1 MRLSHGNI
9 TSIICPLVFD
19 PSSSLVPAWAGGG
32 GLFHWRR
39 PPREF
44 SHVIK
49 DDRLDRICER
59 DSGKNDSFLS
69 QHNQSNWSALNFFA
83 SCSLDGDDADDDV
96 IIEKTPEV
104 PEKWRASRFCRLK
117 KTSTT
122 TSLAKASKS
131 DLRKVCAESATKL
144 RNTMVSS
151 ASVAALP
158 TIVTSTPTSPLQ
170 KRPKFERGVA
180 PDDKFDD
187 VSPVFDRKFDEKKC
201 SAVDGKIS
209 EPSPVEESAKKI
221 VQLEAKSLSSQFGRH
236 RVVKVDRPKFGE
248 ILVSLESANNDRKSI
263 NCTLKG
269 SWLNTVIKEGD
280 TVNLVMKSFC
290 SVLQCLLSW
299 YTATKSAGQ
308 SP

>member
-1 MRLSHGNI
+1 M
-9 TSIICPLVFD
+9 
-19 PSSSLVPAWAGGG
+19 
-32 GLFHWRR
+32 
-39 PPREF
+39 
-44 SHVIK
+44 
-49 DDRLDRICER
+49 
-59 DSGKNDSFLS
+59 
-69 QHNQSNWSALNFFA
+69 
-83 SCSLDGDDADDDV
+83 
-96 IIEKTPEV
+96 
-104 PEKWRASRFCRLK
+104 
-117 KTSTT
+117 
-122 TSLAKASKS
+122 AKASKS

-280 TVNLVMKSFC
+280 TVNLVMNS
-290 SVLQCLLSW
+290 SR
-299 YTATKSAGQ
+299 
-308 SP
+308 